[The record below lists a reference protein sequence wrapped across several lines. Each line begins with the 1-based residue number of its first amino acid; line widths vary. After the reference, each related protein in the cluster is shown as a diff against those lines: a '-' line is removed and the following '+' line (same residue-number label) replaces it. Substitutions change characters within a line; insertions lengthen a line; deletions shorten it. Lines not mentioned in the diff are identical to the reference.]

1 MERQCYDPRPKP
13 VMPALVVE
21 DLRKT
26 YPGTRRTPSV
36 DALRG
41 ISFAVESGEFFG
53 LLGPNG
59 AGKSTTIGCI
69 TTLVRPTSGRVLVDG
84 IDVSR
89 NPAEAKRR
97 IALVPQT
104 RNLDRDLTVRE
115 ILTYHGRYFGLPAAE
130 RESRASRLLEELHV
144 ADRADARPQ
153 TLSGGQQQRVM
164 IARALMHDPKILLL
178 DEPTTGLDPQAR
190 RLLWETLRELH
201 GRGLAIILTTHYMEE
216 ADRLCQRLA
225 IVDHGTILT
234 SDSPEALKR
243 SLPGGQILDLWVKS
257 ADSLGPALLSI
268 AGVLR
273 QEKVE
278 GDLEERDGVERLR
291 LFVEPRDG
299 VLDDILHAVRERK
312 GTLHHVSLATPSLED
327 LYIHLTGKELRE

>member
-1 MERQCYDPRPKP
+1 
-13 VMPALVVE
+13 MPALVVE
-21 DLRKT
+21 DLQKT
-26 YPGTRRTPSV
+26 YPGTRKNPPV
-36 DALRG
+36 EAVRG

-59 AGKSTTIGCI
+59 AGKSTTLGCI
-69 TTLVRPTSGRVLVDG
+69 TTLVRPTSGRILVDG

-89 NPAEAKRR
+89 SPAEAKKR
-97 IALVPQT
+97 IAVVPQS

-130 RESRASRLLEELHV
+130 RESRASRLLDELHV
-144 ADRADARPQ
+144 ADKANAKPL

-201 GRGLAIILTTHYMEE
+201 GRGLSIILTTHYMEE

-225 IVDHGTILT
+225 IIDHGKILT
-234 SDSPEALKR
+234 ADTPEALKR
-243 SLPGGQILDLWVKS
+243 SLPGGQILDLWVKG
-257 ADSLGPALLSI
+257 ADGVGPSLVRI
-268 AGVLR
+268 QGVLR
-273 QEKVE
+273 HEEVE
-278 GDLEERDGVERLR
+278 VDLEERDGLNRLR

-299 VLDDILHAVRERK
+299 VLDDILHAVREGK

-327 LYIHLTGKELRE
+327 VYIHLTGKELRE

>member
-1 MERQCYDPRPKP
+1 MP
-13 VMPALVVE
+13 VLVVE
-21 DLRKT
+21 GLQKT
-26 YPGTRRTPSV
+26 YPGTRKSPPV
-36 DALRG
+36 EAVRG
-41 ISFAVESGEFFG
+41 ISFEVESGEFFG

-59 AGKSTTIGCI
+59 AGKSTTLGCI
-69 TTLVRPTSGRVLVDG
+69 TTLVRPTSGRIEVDG
-84 IDVSR
+84 IDVTR

-97 IALVPQT
+97 IAVVPQT

-130 RESRASRLLEELHV
+130 RESRASRLLGELQI
-144 ADRADARPQ
+144 ADKANAKPQ

-225 IVDHGTILT
+225 IIDHGKILT
-234 SDSPEALKR
+234 SDTPETLKR
-243 SLPGGQILDLWVKS
+243 SLPGGQILDLWIKT
-257 ADSLGPALLSI
+257 ADSLGPALAQI
-268 AGVLR
+268 NGVLR
-273 QEKVE
+273 HEEIEVE
-278 GDLEERDGVERLR
+278 LEERDGLKRLR

-299 VLDDILHAVRERK
+299 VLDDILHAVREKK
-312 GTLHHVSLATPSLED
+312 GTLHHVSLMTPSLED